1 MYRQFGHADY
11 RNEFAGLGHDSV
23 TVAQSGQLDALV
35 ALERIGTRL
44 SFSRNDEIYAEGDSA
59 DCWYKVVSGTVRACK
74 LLADGRRHIGEFC
87 FSGDCFGID
96 SGGDRLYSAEAVDDV
111 IVMRFQRTATE
122 RLIDQN
128 PALARL
134 LRDTML
140 RDLANAHGRTLLL
153 GRMTASERVAAF
165 LLEMFERRDRTK
177 ALDLPMSRNDI
188 ADYLGLTIET
198 VCRTLSAFKRD
209 GVIAIPT
216 PHRIELLDRDA
227 LEAVSEPDGTGRRL
241 IQVSARDAD
250 FGSH

>member
-1 MYRQFGHADY
+1 MYRQFGNADY
-11 RNEFAGLGHDSV
+11 RDGFAGLEHDSLAI
-23 TVAQSGQLDALV
+23 AQSGQLDALV

-44 SFSRNDEIYAEGDSA
+44 DFARNDEVYAECDTA
-59 DCWYKVVSGTVRACK
+59 DCWYKVVSGTVRVCK
-74 LLADGRRHIGEFC
+74 LLADGRRHVAEFC

-96 SGGDRLYSAEAVDDV
+96 DNGQRLYSAEAVDDV
-111 IVMRFQRTATE
+111 IVMRFRRQATE
-122 RLIDQN
+122 QLIDEN

-134 LRDTML
+134 LRDAML

-153 GRMTASERVAAF
+153 GRMTAPERVAAF

-177 ALDLPMSRNDI
+177 ALDLSMSRNDI

-209 GVIAIPT
+209 GVIAIPN

-227 LEAVSEPDGTGRRL
+227 LEGLVEA
-241 IQVSARDAD
+241 
-250 FGSH
+250 